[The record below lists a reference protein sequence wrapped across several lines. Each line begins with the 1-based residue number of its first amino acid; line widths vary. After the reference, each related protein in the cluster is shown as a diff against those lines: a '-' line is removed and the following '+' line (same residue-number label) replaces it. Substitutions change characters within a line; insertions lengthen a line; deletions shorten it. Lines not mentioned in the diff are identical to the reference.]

1 MTFAA
6 GQKQPIL
13 EIDVSKVLSGMNLKY
28 EEFVD
33 LCIMMGCDYM
43 GTIKGVAYMYLICKV
58 NEYTTEIPVD
68 IRPNVRY
75 YY

>member
-43 GTIKGVAYMYLICKV
+43 GTIKGSLSL
-58 NEYTTEIPVD
+58 
-68 IRPNVRY
+68 
-75 YY
+75 